1 MSNTEPEIP
10 DYRNARKFTHEV
22 TFYMKLF
29 KTYSVN
35 ANSQDDAVQKAY
47 ESMESDPMHM
57 ALGDLQASA
66 EVDEVKSI

>member
-1 MSNTEPEIP
+1 MSNPEIP
-10 DYRNARKFTHEV
+10 DYKNLREFTHEV

-29 KTYSVN
+29 KTYRVN

-66 EVDEVKSI
+66 EVDEIKKI